1 MMKKLVVLM
10 LSFMMILS
18 LAACGNKEDK
28 PADDSSPAPTQT
40 VKPENNN
47 PDDADKKITPGVTD
61 EPAKPTDEP
70 AKPTDEPA
78 KPTDEPSAPDAMSV
92 SDAHKDFLAQWTLV
106 RPAGNDPSYADWEFR
121 DIAYTGWRYTGGL
134 VNGAEVEPSSSSNT
148 YLIFNSIEI
157 LEEYGITENLTMQR
171 DSDSFSGTYTIL
183 DDGYMMRMVLEN
195 SSTGEK
201 LEYIGALVL
210 APESGPVYD
219 TSLLVLFPD
228 SSAQNVLYFKHIS
241 ET

>member
-1 MMKKLVVLM
+1 MKKFVALM

-18 LAACGNKEDK
+18 LAACGNKEDN

-70 AKPTDEPA
+70 
-78 KPTDEPSAPDAMSV
+78 SAPDSMSV

-106 RPAGNDPSYADWEFR
+106 RPAGDDPSYTDWEFR

-148 YLIFNSIEI
+148 YLIFSSIEI
-157 LEEYGITENLTMQR
+157 LEEYGITENLTMQQ
-171 DSDSFSGTYTIL
+171 DSDTFSGTYTIL
-183 DDGYMMRMVLEN
+183 DDEYMMRMVLEN

>member
-1 MMKKLVVLM
+1 MKKFVALM

-18 LAACGNKEDK
+18 LAACGNKEDN

-70 AKPTDEPA
+70 
-78 KPTDEPSAPDAMSV
+78 SAPDSMSV

-106 RPAGNDPSYADWEFR
+106 RPAGDDPSYADWEFR